1 MTQEPKSE
9 NAEIVSPSASIP
21 QVSAA
26 GPLWQQLLLSQ
37 AMAQNSAGLSSGPGS
52 DSFREGKRHF
62 DVSSPSAGHDAQ
74 IPGFRLQPSAFQT
87 FSQQS
92 AAQALLQLPYQP
104 RSSVPSMSPNLL
116 GARSASA
123 HLLQHA
129 PSTDANSCGAGEDS
143 GGNCMPGCG
152 DASAACKRKRNL
164 KQQELNK
171 LAQQRYRYVCRQTHA
186 ESMSSRFT
194 VAVPTC
200 RERKKERDAELRQV
214 LEGQTARM
222 VELLDNHQKLQVR
235 YSCTLFQVPCFAVVL
250 VLLLL

>member
-9 NAEIVSPSASIP
+9 NADLVSPSPSVP

-37 AMAQNSAGLSSGPGS
+37 AIAQNSAGLSSGPGN
-52 DSFREGKRHF
+52 DSFRQGKRQF
-62 DVSSPSAGHDAQ
+62 DVSAHPAGQDVQ
-74 IPGFRLQPSAFQT
+74 LPGFRLQPSAFQS

-92 AAQALLQLPYQP
+92 AAQALLQLPYQS
-104 RSSVPSMSPNLL
+104 RSSAPNTSPNHL
-116 GARSASA
+116 GGRTGSA

-129 PSTDANSCGAGEDS
+129 PSADATSCGAGEDS

-171 LAQQRYRYVCRQTHA
+171 LAQQRYRCAQFVLYRTYPGLQCRSA
-186 ESMSSRFT
+186 LI
-194 VAVPTC
+194 
-200 RERKKERDAELRQV
+200 D
-214 LEGQTARM
+214 
-222 VELLDNHQKLQVR
+222 LQH
-235 YSCTLFQVPCFAVVL
+235 SWPL
-250 VLLLL
+250 

>member
-171 LAQQRYRYVCRQTHA
+171 LAQQRYR
-186 ESMSSRFT
+186 
-194 VAVPTC
+194 
-200 RERKKERDAELRQV
+200 ERKKERDAELRQV

-235 YSCTLFQVPCFAVVL
+235 VKELEVDNVYLRGQISGMRNNNSQHLQHHHHVL
-250 VLLLL
+250 HDDRDNK

>member
-1 MTQEPKSE
+1 MTQEPKLDNPE
-9 NAEIVSPSASIP
+9 LVSPSPSVP

-37 AMAQNSAGLSSGPGS
+37 AIAQNSAGLSSGPGS
-52 DSFREGKRHF
+52 DSFRQNKRPF
-62 DVSSPSAGHDAQ
+62 DVTAQSVGQDAQ
-74 IPGFRLQPSAFQT
+74 IPGFRLQPSAFQS

-92 AAQALLQLPYQP
+92 AAQALLQLPYQS
-104 RSSVPSMSPNLL
+104 RSSAPSTSPNHL
-116 GARSASA
+116 GGRSASA

-171 LAQQRYRYVCRQTHA
+171 LAQQRYRCA
-186 ESMSSRFT
+186 
-194 VAVPTC
+194 C
-200 RERKKERDAELRQV
+200 QV
-214 LEGQTARM
+214 M
-222 VELLDNHQKLQVR
+222 QKLEQMV
-235 YSCTLFQVPCFAVVL
+235 LFSTGCQEVCA
-250 VLLLL
+250 LLLL